1 MTEPL
6 LFQPLT
12 LRGVT
17 ARNRILVAPMCQ
29 YSAIDGVPNDWH
41 FVHLGRFAIGGAGIV
56 MVEATGVT
64 PEGRITAG
72 DTGLWNDEQQ
82 AQMARIAGFL
92 KSQGAV
98 PAIQLAHAGRK
109 ASTQRPWLGGGSV
122 DADNALPGEPAWET
136 VAPSA
141 IPFKDG
147 WHTPTA
153 LDEAGIEATVRAFAD
168 SARRALAAGFE
179 IAEVHS
185 AHGYLLTQ
193 FLSSHSN
200 QRTDRYGGSLEN
212 RMRFPLAVAKAI
224 RDVWPEDKPVFVRVS
239 AVDGSEAGWSVE
251 DSIAYAKELKA
262 LGIDLVHVT
271 AGGNA
276 PTIHGFNPTQ
286 QGYQVGFSEAVRT
299 GADIATAAV
308 GLIGDAQFAEKVL
321 QEGKADI
328 IALAR
333 EFLDDPNWANHAR
346 LALDPDSG
354 GDPTWPDAVGYAA
367 KSLIR
372 TKAGWAR

>member
-17 ARNRILVAPMCQ
+17 TRNRVLVAPMCQ
-29 YSAIDGVPNDWH
+29 YSAVDGVPTDWH

-72 DTGLWNDEQQ
+72 DVGLYNDAQQ
-82 AQMARIAGFL
+82 AELARIAAFV

-109 ASTQRPWLGGGSV
+109 ASTQRPWLGGNSV
-122 DADNALPGEPAWET
+122 TAENALPGEPAWET

-153 LDEAGIEATVRAFAD
+153 LDQAGIDAIIKAFAD
-168 SARRALAAGFE
+168 SARRALAAGYE
-179 IAEVHS
+179 VAEVHS

-200 QRTDRYGGSLEN
+200 QRTDQYGGSLEN
-212 RMRFPLAVAKAI
+212 RLRFPLAVAEAV
-224 RDVWPEDKPVFVRVS
+224 RDVWPENKPVFVRIS
-239 AVDGSEAGWSVE
+239 AIDGSESGWTVE
-251 DSIAYAKELKA
+251 DSVAYAKALKT
-262 LGIDLVHVT
+262 LGVDLVHVS

-276 PTIHGFNPTQ
+276 PTIHGLNPFEK
-286 QGYQVGFSEAVRT
+286 GYQVGFSEAVRT
-299 GADIATAAV
+299 GADIPTAAV
-308 GLIGDAQFAEKVL
+308 GLITDAAFAEQVL
-321 QEGKADI
+321 QDGKADLI
-328 IALAR
+328 GLAR
-333 EFLDDPNWANHAR
+333 ELLDDPNWAQHAR
-346 LALDPDSG
+346 VALSPDSA
-354 GDPTWPDAVGYAA
+354 GDPFWPDAVGYAV
-367 KSLIR
+367 KSLYRI
-372 TKAGWAR
+372 KGGW

>member
-12 LRGVT
+12 YRGVT
-17 ARNRILVAPMCQ
+17 TRNRILVAPMCQ
-29 YSAIDGVPNDWH
+29 YSAVDGLPNDWH

-72 DTGLWNDEQQ
+72 DVGLYNDAQQ
-82 AQMARIAGFL
+82 AELARIAKFL

-109 ASTQRPWLGGGSV
+109 ASTQRPWLGGDSV
-122 DADNALPGEPAWET
+122 TAANALPGEPPWQT

-153 LDEAGIEATVRAFAD
+153 LDQAGIDAVIEAFAA

-200 QRTDRYGGSLEN
+200 QRTDQYGGSLEN
-212 RMRFPLAVAKAI
+212 RMRFPLAVAKAV
-224 RDVWPEDKPVFVRVS
+224 RDVWPDDKPVFVRFS
-239 AVDGSEAGWSVE
+239 AVDGSEAGWTIDDSV
-251 DSIAYAKELKA
+251 AYAKALKG
-262 LGIDLVHVT
+262 LGIDLVHVS

-276 PTIHGFNPTQ
+276 PSLHGINPRE
-286 QGYQVGFSEAVRT
+286 QGYQVGFSEAVRK
-299 GADIATAAV
+299 GADIPTAAV
-308 GLIGDAQFAEKVL
+308 GLIGDAAFAEQVL
-321 QEGKADI
+321 QDGKADI

-333 EFLDDPNWANHAR
+333 EFLDDPNWAQHAR
-346 LALDPDSG
+346 IALVPESL
-354 GDPTWPDAVGYAA
+354 GDPFWPDAVGYAVKA
-367 KSLIR
+367 LRK
-372 TKAGWAR
+372 TKAGW

>member
-12 LRGVT
+12 QRGVT
-17 ARNRILVAPMCQ
+17 TRNRILVAPMCQ
-29 YSAIDGVPNDWH
+29 YSAIDGLPNDWH

-109 ASTQRPWLGGGSV
+109 ASTQRPWLGGDSV
-122 DADNALPGEPAWET
+122 NADNALPGEPAWET

-153 LDEAGIEATVRAFAD
+153 LDQAGIDATIEAFVA
-168 SARRALAAGFE
+168 SARRALTAGFE

-193 FLSSHSN
+193 FLSTHSN
-200 QRTDRYGGSLEN
+200 QRTDDYGGSLEN
-212 RMRFPLAVAKAI
+212 RMRFPLAVVKAI
-224 RDVWPEDKPVFVRVS
+224 RDVWPEDKPVYVRIS
-239 AVDGSEAGWSVE
+239 AVDGSEAGWTVE
-251 DSIAYAKELKA
+251 DSIAYAKALKA
-262 LGIDLVHVT
+262 LGVDLVHVS

-276 PTIHGFNPTQ
+276 PTIHGLNPRE
-286 QGYQVGFSEAVRT
+286 QGYQVKFSEAVRN
-299 GADIATAAV
+299 GADIPTAAV
-308 GLIGDAQFAEKVL
+308 GLIGDAHFAEQVL
-321 QEGKADI
+321 QDGKADL

-333 EFLDDPNWANHAR
+333 EFLDDPNWAQHAR
-346 LALDPDSG
+346 IALVPESL
-354 GDPTWPDAVGYAA
+354 GDPFWPDAVGYAVKA
-367 KSLIR
+367 LRKV
-372 TKAGWAR
+372 KAGWA

>member
-1 MTEPL
+1 MTDTL
-6 LFQPLT
+6 LFQPFT
-12 LRGVT
+12 QRGVT
-17 ARNRILVAPMCQ
+17 TRNRILVAPMCQ

-72 DTGLWNDEQQ
+72 DVGLYNDAQQ
-82 AQMARIAGFL
+82 AELARIARFV

-109 ASTQRPWLGGGSV
+109 ASTQRPWLGGDSV
-122 DADNALPGEPAWET
+122 TAANALPGEPAWET

-153 LDEAGIEATVRAFAD
+153 LDQAGIDATIEAFAA

-179 IAEVHS
+179 IVEVHS

-193 FLSSHSN
+193 FLSAHSN
-200 QRTDRYGGSLEN
+200 ERTDQYGGSLEN
-212 RMRFPLAVAKAI
+212 RLRFPLAVAKAI
-224 RDVWPEDKPVFVRVS
+224 RDVWPDDKPVFVRLS
-239 AVDGSEAGWSVE
+239 AVDGSEDGWSVE
-251 DSIAYAKELKA
+251 DSVVYAKALKA
-262 LGIDLVHVT
+262 LGVDLVHVT

-276 PTIHGFNPTQ
+276 PTVHGFNPTQ
-286 QGYQVGFSEAVRT
+286 QGYQTGFSEAVRN
-299 GADIATAAV
+299 GAGIPTAAV
-308 GLIGDAQFAEKVL
+308 GLIGDAHFAEQVL
-321 QEGKADI
+321 QEGKADL

-333 EFLDDPNWANHAR
+333 EFLDDPNWANHAK
-346 LALDPDSG
+346 LALDPDSA
-354 GDPTWPDAVGYAA
+354 GDPTWPAAVGYAA

-372 TKAGWAR
+372 TKAGW